1 MVLQSVK
8 MAWKSITANKVRSVL
23 TMLGIIIGVF
33 ALVVLVSLANSAT
46 SSVTDQ
52 LNDMNNSV
60 LQAWVF
66 DDKGKPLQWDELQK
80 FAEADEIGAVAA
92 EVQTS
97 LRASNKYSS
106 KEATVYGITGD
117 YSRVRG
123 QKLGSGRF
131 LKNVDVV
138 NHTNVVV
145 INAGL
150 ARDVMG
156 RLDVVGE
163 KIKLKGISYTIVG
176 VLEADEYSTMEYASY
191 EAYIPFT
198 SMIRLVDDMPV
209 EISQLYAVPSDNE
222 KMQEAEEK
230 LKSLLMERFD
240 QDEEAFDVYNEST
253 WIKEM
258 EKIDR
263 TFELMLGGIAAISLL
278 VGGIGI
284 MNIMLVSVTERTRE
298 IGIRKAIGAGVGSIM
313 TQFLIEALVLSLVG
327 CLIGIA
333 LSFLTIKVIGLFTAQ
348 LGVAFRM
355 SLGVVW
361 VSIVF
366 SMLIGLVFGIYP
378 AWKAATKKPIDALRY
393 EG

>member
-8 MAWKSITANKVRSVL
+8 MAWKSITANKIRSVL

-46 SSVTDQ
+46 SSVTDR
-52 LNDMNNSV
+52 LNSMNNSV
-60 LQAWVF
+60 LQAWIY
-66 DDKGKPLQWDELQK
+66 DNKGKPLQWDELQT
-80 FAEADEIGAVAA
+80 FSEAEEIGAVAA
-92 EVQTS
+92 EVQTQ
-97 LRASNKYSS
+97 LRASNKYSA